1 MAVWLQGLIVAVI
14 SGAVSALGGILISPE
29 TIDFTGPGLRKMLL
43 LAAGGALIGVV
54 GFLKQSPIPT
64 TSKTT
69 ETKTTTTEASSPSPD
84 PPVAPK
90 V

>member
-1 MAVWLQGLIVAVI
+1 MATWLQSLIAALI
-14 SGAVSALGGILISPE
+14 GGAVVALSGILVSPD
-29 TIDFTGPGLRKMLL
+29 TIDFTPAGLKKMGL

-69 ETKTTTTEASSPSPD
+69 ETKTTTTEASSPPAA
-84 PPVAPK
+84 PPGG
-90 V
+90 